1 MPWAAPEGAGTIP
14 GPREPSRRSR
24 PGRIGGSGLA
34 AAAARRSVGA
44 VSAARSSSYPEALAD
59 FLVYLG
65 VELQVSRHTVAAY
78 RNDLRRLL
86 DGRAELPDRE
96 AIDRHLTALLRTHA
110 PASVARAAAA
120 IRGFYRFLHAEGRAE
135 ADVAEGLL
143 GPKLERKLPKALS
156 RRVVERLLS
165 PPDDEPLAVRDH
177 ALLQV
182 LYATGCRVSEVIG
195 LRTTSLVP
203 EHRLL
208 RAFGKGNKERLVPIG
223 DRALAAVQRYLAEV
237 RPLLRARAARDPGDV
252 LFLSR
257 TGRPLD
263 RVRVFQVVRA
273 ACERVGL
280 AVACSPHALRHSF
293 ATHLVAGG
301 ADLRSVQ
308 EMLGHRS
315 LQTTQVYTHV
325 DHERLRAVHDALH
338 PRGR

>member
-1 MPWAAPEGAGTIP
+1 VATASGT
-14 GPREPSRRSR
+14 PSQT
-24 PGRIGGSGLA
+24 
-34 AAAARRSVGA
+34 
-44 VSAARSSSYPEALAD
+44 ALAD

-65 VELQVSRHTVAAY
+65 AELQVSPHTVAAY
-78 RNDLRRLL
+78 RSDLQRFLL
-86 DGRAELPDRE
+86 GQGTLPGRQG
-96 AIDRHLTALLRTHA
+96 IDRHLASLLPTHA

-120 IRGFYRFLHAEGRAE
+120 IRGFYRFLHAEGLAD

-156 RRVVERLLS
+156 RKAVSRLLDAD
-165 PPDDEPLAVRDH
+165 PDDPLGIRDLAMLH
-177 ALLQV
+177 V
-182 LYATGCRVSEVIG
+182 LYATGCRVTEVVT
-195 LRTTSLVP
+195 LRTTSVIH

-208 RAFGKGNKERLVPIG
+208 RAFGKGNKERLVPIA
-223 DRALAAVQRYLAEV
+223 DVALQHVARYLAEV
-237 RPLLRARAARDPGDV
+237 RPTLRARAARDPGDV

-263 RVRVFQVVRA
+263 RVRIFQVVRA
-273 ACERVGL
+273 ACARAGL

-308 EMLGHRS
+308 EMLGHAS

-325 DHERLRAVHDALH
+325 EHERLRAVHEKLH
-338 PRGR
+338 PRG